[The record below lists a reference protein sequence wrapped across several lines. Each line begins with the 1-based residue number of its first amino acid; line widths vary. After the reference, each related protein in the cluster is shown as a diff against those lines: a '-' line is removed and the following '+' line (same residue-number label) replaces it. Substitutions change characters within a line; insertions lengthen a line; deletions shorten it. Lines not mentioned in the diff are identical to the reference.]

1 MNKEIFKSISIRG
14 RVAYCVKC
22 LSLYCKEVYPNTDFS
37 SVIDYA
43 ARIVDGSDYIDIG
56 ALRFME
62 IIPEY
67 LYEFDNYEDAEFEY
81 ISKDEF
87 NQFRQI
93 VPENDSELNSLMHRV
108 YDIAYE
114 YCYEAMEPSAP
125 KTIPYISEVNRILKS
140 HKIAL
145 PSIEPFA
152 KSSFSESDGW
162 GHSIDRTNYL

>member
-1 MNKEIFKSISIRG
+1 MNKTNFKAISIRG

-22 LSLYCKEVYPNTDFS
+22 LSLYCKKMYPNIDFS

-43 ARIVDGSDYIDIG
+43 ARIIDGSEYIDIG
-56 ALRFME
+56 AMRFME

-67 LYEFDNYEDAEFEY
+67 LYEFDNYEDAEFDY
-81 ISKDEF
+81 ITKDDF

-93 VPENDSELNSLMHRV
+93 ISKDDTDLNTLMHRI

-125 KTIPYISEVNRILKS
+125 KTIPYISEVNAVLKS
-140 HKIAL
+140 HKIVL
-145 PSIEPFA
+145 PSIEPFM
-152 KSSFSESDGW
+152 KYSFTESDGW
-162 GHSIDRTNYL
+162 GNFIDRENYL